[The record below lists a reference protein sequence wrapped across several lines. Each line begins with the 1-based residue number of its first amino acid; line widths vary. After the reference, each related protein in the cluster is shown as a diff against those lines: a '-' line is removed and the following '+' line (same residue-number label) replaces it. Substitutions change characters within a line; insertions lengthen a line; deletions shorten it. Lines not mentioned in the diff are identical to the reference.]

1 MLIDMQKTLPP
12 LQASPELAAR
22 MIVDDVY
29 AYEFPPVPGVDI
41 GTAYRPAAD
50 LSRVGGDLID
60 VYQFNNGSVA
70 ISIADISGKG
80 THAARRAALVKYALR
95 AYVSAGLTPAQVMR
109 NLNILYMET
118 SNFDHQ
124 DPDSFVT
131 VFLGIADPEHHV
143 LTYASAGHEP
153 VILVPTNGAAYML
166 PPTGPLVG
174 VFKEGHDLFHQRLV
188 NLEPRGATL
197 IVTTDGITEARCP
210 PDNAFFFEHPMMDV
224 IEENRS
230 LSAHDQAHG
239 LLEAASIF
247 CRMQHHDDIAIVT
260 ARFI

>member
-1 MLIDMQKTLPP
+1 MMQQTLPP

-50 LSRVGGDLID
+50 LSKVGGDLID
-60 VYQFNNGSVA
+60 VYQFNNGSIA

-80 THAARRAALVKYALR
+80 THAATRAALVKYALR

-109 NLNILYMET
+109 NLNVLYMET
-118 SNFDHQ
+118 SNFDHR

-131 VFLGIADPEHHV
+131 VFLGIADPEHRV

-153 VILVPTNGAAYML
+153 VILIPKDAAPYVL

-174 VFKEGHDLFHQRLV
+174 VFKEPSIFHQRLV
-188 NLEPRGATL
+188 NLEPSATL

-210 PDNAFFFEHPMMDV
+210 PDNAFFYEHPMMDV
-224 IEENRS
+224 IEANRAR
-230 LSAHDQAHG
+230 SAHDQAHG
-239 LLEAASIF
+239 LLEAASDF
-247 CRMQHHDDIAIVT
+247 CKMQHHDDIAIVA
-260 ARFI
+260 ARFN